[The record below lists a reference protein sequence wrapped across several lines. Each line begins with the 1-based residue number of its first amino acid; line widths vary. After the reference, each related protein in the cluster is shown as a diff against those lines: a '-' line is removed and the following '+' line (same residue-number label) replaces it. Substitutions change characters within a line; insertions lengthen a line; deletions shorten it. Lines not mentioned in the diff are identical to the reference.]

1 VVAAQSIICVPVDDG
16 AIACA
21 FEQLDAQMDAWL
33 AAMQRLSANP
43 TTPSVTEAGATTVA
57 PSMPCVESIPTPTP
71 APVPAKPK
79 PSSAR
84 GPTVQASAAACASDT
99 IVEPAAPPVT
109 APVERIEPAA
119 QPESAGDAESD
130 DETLLASLDAET
142 AKAIRF
148 MRRLGSGRKSVRELL
163 AEYQARSGK
172 QQVTVETAKKSW
184 WRS

>member
-1 VVAAQSIICVPVDDG
+1 MVAAQSIICVPVDDG

-33 AAMQRLSANP
+33 AAMQRLGANP

-57 PSMPCVESIPTPTP
+57 PSMPCVESMPTP
-71 APVPAKPK
+71 APVPAKPE

-84 GPTVQASAAACASDT
+84 GPTVQASAAACAPDT
-99 IVEPAAPPVT
+99 IVEPATPPVAT
-109 APVERIEPAA
+109 PVERIEPAA

-130 DETLLASLDAET
+130 DGTLLASLDAET

-163 AEYQARSGK
+163 AEHQARSGK
-172 QQVTVETAKKSW
+172 QVTIETANKSW
-184 WRS
+184 WRR